1 MRTLAMAAV
10 LAAATLASARLYAD
24 GALAGQAAA
33 PNAARPAA
41 PTPRTA
47 DGKPDL
53 SGTWTGRERGGRGDR
68 NNTDPEILQE
78 IGSRRCAPGQHVD
91 GLPKGHCVNQ
101 TLDQEFIR
109 EDVID
114 GNVVFSGRWISNKP
128 LYKPEFWDRIQ
139 ELDQHTNTEDPILKC
154 QPQGLTRTGMPER
167 IVQLP
172 NQIILFYAGNATS
185 PRDFR
190 MIPTDGRMHTKADLE
205 AVTFWGRSVGRWE
218 GDTMVIDSVGF
229 NDLTWLARG
238 GLFHSEKLHIVERFR
253 REGDVL
259 HYAVTVQDPEVLL
272 EPWVLPDSEIS
283 LNANPNAGF
292 IAESEPCSE
301 YEAEELAAGSHIRH

>member
-1 MRTLAMAAV
+1 MRTIAIAMAV
-10 LAAATLASARLYAD
+10 AAAIT
-24 GALAGQAAA
+24 AGVAAQ
-33 PNAARPAA
+33 N
-41 PTPRTA
+41 TPQNTPQNTTRTA
-47 DGKPDL
+47 DGHPDL
-53 SGTWTGRERGGRGDR
+53 SGTWTGRERGGRGGRD
-68 NNTDPEILQE
+68 NTDPEILQQ
-78 IGSRRCAPGQHVD
+78 IASRRCSPGQHVD
-91 GLPKGHCVNQ
+91 GLPKGRCVNQ
-101 TLDQEFIR
+101 TLDQEFVR

-114 GNVVFSGRWISNKP
+114 GNVVFSGRWDANKP
-128 LYKPEFWDRIQ
+128 IYKPELWDRIQ
-139 ELDQHTNTEDPILKC
+139 DLDQHTNTEDPILKC

-172 NQIILFYAGNATS
+172 NQIILFYAGNATQ

-205 AVTFWGRSVGRWE
+205 AVTYWGRSVGRWD
-218 GDTMVIDSVGF
+218 GDTLVIDYVGF
-229 NDLTWLARG
+229 NDQTWLARG
-238 GLFHSEKLHIVERFR
+238 GLFHSEKLHVIERFR

-259 HYAVTVQDPEVLL
+259 HWAVTVEDPEVLL
-272 EPWVLPDSEIS
+272 EPWVLPESAIS